1 MLYQEG
7 GGTKTVRNVQIK
19 INHLSMQIV
28 WTDWINGM
36 EEISLKIC
44 REKESEGGNGGLL
57 STAVHMDR
65 LFQYEKDVA
74 AALLQEHA
82 ARIIA

>member
-1 MLYQEG
+1 
-7 GGTKTVRNVQIK
+7 
-19 INHLSMQIV
+19 
-28 WTDWINGM
+28 M